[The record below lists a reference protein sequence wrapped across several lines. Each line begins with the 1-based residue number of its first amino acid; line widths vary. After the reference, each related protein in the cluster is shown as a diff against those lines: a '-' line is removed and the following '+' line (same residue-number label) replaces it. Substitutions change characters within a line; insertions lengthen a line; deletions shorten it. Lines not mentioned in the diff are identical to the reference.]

1 MARFDKYDGKTG
13 GFRAPLEAAID
24 IASVGK
30 IYAVSINTSGRAVV
44 GGAAQTAISGL
55 ICAVRPMAAGEP
67 IDVMTHGEI
76 EEATETAGTAFTL
89 GAPVFAHA
97 DGTVDDTST
106 NGVAVG
112 ITVTRATRLVVRCAS
127 ATT

>member
-13 GFRAPLEAAID
+13 GFRAPLAAAIAIGD
-24 IASVGK
+24 IGK
-30 IYAVSINTSGRAVV
+30 IQAVSIDTNGRAAI

-55 ICAVRPMAAGEP
+55 ICPVRPMDAGEP
-67 IDVMTHGEI
+67 IDVMTRGEI

-89 GAPVFAHA
+89 GLPVFAHA
-97 DGTVDDTST
+97 DGTVDDTAGS
-106 NGVAVG
+106 GVPVG
-112 ITVTRATRLVVRCAS
+112 ITVTRATRLVVHCNP

>member
-1 MARFDKYDGKTG
+1 MARFDKYDPMVG
-13 GFRAPLEAAID
+13 GFRAPLAAAIAQAD
-24 IASVGK
+24 VGK
-30 IYAVSINTSGRAVV
+30 IQAVSIDTNGRAAI

-55 ICAVRPMAAGEP
+55 ICPVRAMEAGEP
-67 IDVMTHGEI
+67 IDVMTAGEI

-89 GAPVFAHA
+89 GAPCFAHA

-106 NGVAVG
+106 NGVPIG
-112 ITVTRATRLVVRCAS
+112 ITVTRATRLVVRVNP

>member
-1 MARFDKYDGKTG
+1 MSRFDKYNGHVG
-13 GFRAPLEAAID
+13 GFRAPLAAAISAGD
-24 IASVGK
+24 VGK
-30 IYAVSINTSGRAVV
+30 IFAVSIDTSGRAAI

-55 ICAVRPMAAGEP
+55 ICAVRPMEAGEP
-67 IDVMTHGEI
+67 IDVMTAGEI

-89 GAPVFAHA
+89 GAPCFAHA

-106 NGVAVG
+106 NGVPVG
-112 ITVTRATRLVVRCAS
+112 ITVARNTRLVVRVNP